1 MVKRC
6 LICGTPVSNVSTC
19 NYCRTEREERDFFD
33 SVTREEIREA
43 QIINQINKIK
53 PDKEGNVT

>member
-6 LICGTPVSNVSTC
+6 LICGTPVSNISIC
-19 NYCRTEREERDFFD
+19 NYCRTEREERDFLN

-43 QIINQINKIK
+43 QMINQIKKIK
-53 PDKEGNVT
+53 PDKE